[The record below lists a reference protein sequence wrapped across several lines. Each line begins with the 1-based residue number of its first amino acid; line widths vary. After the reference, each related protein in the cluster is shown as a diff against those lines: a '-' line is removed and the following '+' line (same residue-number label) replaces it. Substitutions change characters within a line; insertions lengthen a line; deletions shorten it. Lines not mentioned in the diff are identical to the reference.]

1 MQRLSSELQDLI
13 LFPKYFKPISKVSF
27 NQKICM
33 VKCFDNISNIN
44 NQIKSLVNEYNY
56 QRTRSGCNIWKN
68 TQKPIYKYLLYK
80 ILDKKPKK
88 IKNNSCKNELI
99 NCDSIYLKYE
109 YKKNYKKCENMIIL

>member
-13 LFPKYFKPISKVSF
+13 LFPKYFKPINKVSF

-80 ILDKKPKK
+80 ILDKKK
-88 IKNNSCKNELI
+88 IKKNR
-99 NCDSIYLKYE
+99 
-109 YKKNYKKCENMIIL
+109 